1 MTDITENHK
10 GTANNRP
17 SCFGLVIASPP
28 SEHLLRLPFLSTFS
42 RLGLT
47 AAIRRKGRPAN
58 LWARLH
64 SEVGFHGNSSHLL
77 SPRNPKRVEDRF
89 NLIQLARRPERK
101 VLGSLHPKDRAT
113 TLVPHVT
120 SGQVV
125 IRSLA
130 AARLLV
136 KMATTIIPDM
146 PHDGRVHNPRHL
158 SIPIHG
164 GNLGLGDPLD
174 TPELSPRSHA
184 PPPNPPFVFPPRP
197 MSASAPS
204 SYSRATGRRPRSAI
218 EPGLAAFSAN
228 NSDDTP
234 SQGSSA
240 LPAFSFNPG
249 ASLAS
254 TTATLL
260 PAHDFL
266 TAPRSPQQSPRPSAA
281 RGTHRRGGS
290 EFVGGEYRS
299 GNARMEVLSSSPTK
313 SESATTSPQL
323 RPVEPTRRGPAHR
336 HAHRR
341 SAAMSSHDLSSITG
355 LNLPKN
361 SSDVSRGSSAPSS
374 PSGPELN
381 KHFSFPILRPDDIT
395 QEAEDTVGAN
405 RPQSAGLD
413 PTQVFPR
420 LAAAPAQRKSF
431 SRARVGFSDTLEFI
445 PRPLSLV
452 SSDTSST
459 VTVRPGHSLSG
470 SISSVLSASNT
481 PILEKDE
488 SLTPLEAT
496 PSQAA
501 ESESRPS
508 TAGAVLE
515 STPTSPQE
523 GASRTGP
530 KRRGSLPLLSGI
542 PLPSPDTLASP
553 DPSPTKIAKR
563 WSFFG
568 LDQFSGSHSPS
579 KSRPVS
585 LNSCEVSRT
594 DLPLSIPYEE
604 LATAEGAAPR
614 ACKKSGKKQ
623 KKVKTW
629 AGSILTKRPKGRR
642 SKSKKASRRGPTP
655 PPSRPGYE
663 DEEDTASDSA
673 DTKSEPSMPTVMIEE
688 LDQDQ
693 EGTEA
698 WKPPRPVT
706 EEDTSY
712 PVIDLDAALGPFNT
726 PLPRNPEWE
735 AAQKAGG
742 LAKRQLHSAAG
753 LSRFT
758 GPGMHYAHHQR
769 AQSSPEMPPF
779 EARRGIHRFGSSSTM
794 ADVFEEEEE
803 YYDDSDNSGSS
814 TPQPEST
821 GPKDSETS
829 SVSGFFSA
837 RSSAERLRADGRSSD
852 ASLVAK
858 RKASDPEDG
867 KSQRTASM
875 KSRTS
880 LSSLQEQVIEEE
892 PPAIPTQFRTV
903 EFGRP
908 AQIKAPDSP
917 MSSPV
922 SPRAPMDGSSSS
934 HTTSSSLAPVSP
946 YSSVTQSSSFPSPRS
961 PVSYDANIISTA
973 PSSVTDDSFQ
983 SLLMGEPGPEVRKS
997 MDVPSISSSH
1007 SNQPRDNLFAQQA
1020 AYMNRPPA
1028 PGERPASFSAMAFG
1042 GRRGSLASLGR
1053 LISSSHGERSKL
1065 STEVFNGESEKKLKG
1080 SKSRRFSKMMQF
1092 WKPKENAQA

>member
-1 MTDITENHK
+1 
-10 GTANNRP
+10 
-17 SCFGLVIASPP
+17 
-28 SEHLLRLPFLSTFS
+28 
-42 RLGLT
+42 
-47 AAIRRKGRPAN
+47 
-58 LWARLH
+58 
-64 SEVGFHGNSSHLL
+64 
-77 SPRNPKRVEDRF
+77 
-89 NLIQLARRPERK
+89 
-101 VLGSLHPKDRAT
+101 
-113 TLVPHVT
+113 
-120 SGQVV
+120 
-125 IRSLA
+125 
-130 AARLLV
+130 
-136 KMATTIIPDM
+136 MATTIVPDM
-146 PHDGRVHNPRHL
+146 PHDGRLHNPRHL

-164 GNLGLGDPLD
+164 GNLGLGDTLD
-174 TPELSPRSHA
+174 SPELSPRSHV

-218 EPGLAAFSAN
+218 EPGLAAFGAS
-228 NSDDTP
+228 STDDVR
-234 SQGSSA
+234 SQGASA

-254 TTATLL
+254 TPATLL
-260 PAHDFL
+260 PAHEFL
-266 TAPRSPQQSPRPSAA
+266 TAPRSPQQSPRPSPA

-299 GNARMEVLSSSPTK
+299 GNARMEVLSTSPTK
-313 SESATTSPQL
+313 SEGEMASPQL
-323 RPVEPTRRGPAHR
+323 RPVEPARRGPAHR

-355 LNLPKN
+355 LNLSKG
-361 SSDVSRGSSAPSS
+361 SSDASRGSSAPSS

-381 KHFSFPILRPDDIT
+381 KHFSFPILRPDDVKLDR
-395 QEAEDTVGAN
+395 EGTVSGN

-413 PTQVFPR
+413 QGSSFPR
-420 LAAAPAQRKSF
+420 LGAAPAQRKSF

-459 VTVRPGHSLSG
+459 VTVRPGHSVSG
-470 SISSVLSASNT
+470 SISSILSASNT

-488 SLTPLEAT
+488 TLAPLETT
-496 PSQAA
+496 PSQTADY
-501 ESESRPS
+501 ESRPS

-515 STPTSPQE
+515 STPASPKE
-523 GASRTGP
+523 EDASCAGP
-530 KRRGSLPLLSGI
+530 KRRGSLPLLAGI
-542 PLPSPDTLASP
+542 PLPSPDASGSP

-585 LNSCEVSRT
+585 LNSCEVSNT
-594 DLPLSIPYEE
+594 DLPFSISGSEE
-604 LATAEGAAPR
+604 TAATECAAQR
-614 ACKKSGKKQ
+614 MAKKSSKKQ

-642 SKSKKASRRGPTP
+642 GKSKKASRRGPTP

-693 EGTEA
+693 EGAEA

-706 EEDTSY
+706 EEDTAY

-742 LAKRQLHSAAG
+742 LMKRQLHSAAG

-779 EARRGIHRFGSSSTM
+779 EFRRGIHRFGSSSTM

-803 YYDDSDNSGSS
+803 YYEDSDNSGSS

-837 RSSAERLRADGRSSD
+837 RSSAERLGADGRSSD
-852 ASLVAK
+852 ASLAAK
-858 RKASDPEDG
+858 RKASDPEDS

-880 LSSLQEQVIEEE
+880 LSSLQEQTIEEE

-908 AQIKAPDSP
+908 AQRIGTDSP
-917 MSSPV
+917 MSSPI

-934 HTTSSSLAPVSP
+934 HTTASSLVPVSP
-946 YSSVTQSSSFPSPRS
+946 YSSVTQSSSFPSPRT

-997 MDVPSISSSH
+997 MDVPSLSSSH
-1007 SNQPRDNLFAQQA
+1007 SNQPRENLFAQQA

-1080 SKSRRFSKMMQF
+1080 SKTRRFSKMMQF

>member
-1 MTDITENHK
+1 
-10 GTANNRP
+10 
-17 SCFGLVIASPP
+17 
-28 SEHLLRLPFLSTFS
+28 
-42 RLGLT
+42 
-47 AAIRRKGRPAN
+47 
-58 LWARLH
+58 
-64 SEVGFHGNSSHLL
+64 
-77 SPRNPKRVEDRF
+77 
-89 NLIQLARRPERK
+89 
-101 VLGSLHPKDRAT
+101 
-113 TLVPHVT
+113 
-120 SGQVV
+120 
-125 IRSLA
+125 
-130 AARLLV
+130 
-136 KMATTIIPDM
+136 M
-146 PHDGRVHNPRHL
+146 PL
-158 SIPIHG
+158 SI
-164 GNLGLGDPLD
+164 
-174 TPELSPRSHA
+174 
-184 PPPNPPFVFPPRP
+184 
-197 MSASAPS
+197 SAK
-204 SYSRATGRRPRSAI
+204 
-218 EPGLAAFSAN
+218 
-228 NSDDTP
+228 D
-234 SQGSSA
+234 
-240 LPAFSFNPG
+240 
-249 ASLAS
+249 
-254 TTATLL
+254 
-260 PAHDFL
+260 
-266 TAPRSPQQSPRPSAA
+266 
-281 RGTHRRGGS
+281 
-290 EFVGGEYRS
+290 
-299 GNARMEVLSSSPTK
+299 
-313 SESATTSPQL
+313 ESATI
-323 RPVEPTRRGPAHR
+323 E
-336 HAHRR
+336 
-341 SAAMSSHDLSSITG
+341 
-355 LNLPKN
+355 
-361 SSDVSRGSSAPSS
+361 
-374 PSGPELN
+374 
-381 KHFSFPILRPDDIT
+381 
-395 QEAEDTVGAN
+395 
-405 RPQSAGLD
+405 
-413 PTQVFPR
+413 
-420 LAAAPAQRKSF
+420 
-431 SRARVGFSDTLEFI
+431 
-445 PRPLSLV
+445 
-452 SSDTSST
+452 
-459 VTVRPGHSLSG
+459 
-470 SISSVLSASNT
+470 SSVQ
-481 PILEKDE
+481 K
-488 SLTPLEAT
+488 
-496 PSQAA
+496 
-501 ESESRPS
+501 
-508 TAGAVLE
+508 AG
-515 STPTSPQE
+515 
-523 GASRTGP
+523 
-530 KRRGSLPLLSGI
+530 
-542 PLPSPDTLASP
+542 
-553 DPSPTKIAKR
+553 
-563 WSFFG
+563 
-568 LDQFSGSHSPS
+568 
-579 KSRPVS
+579 
-585 LNSCEVSRT
+585 
-594 DLPLSIPYEE
+594 
-604 LATAEGAAPR
+604 
-614 ACKKSGKKQ
+614 KKSSKKQ

-642 SKSKKASRRGPTP
+642 SKSKKSSRRGPTP

-742 LAKRQLHSAAG
+742 LVKRQLHSAAG

-779 EARRGIHRFGSSSTM
+779 EFRRGIHRFGSSSTM

-803 YYDDSDNSGSS
+803 YYEDSDNSGSS

-880 LSSLQEQVIEEE
+880 LSSLQEQIIEEE

-922 SPRAPMDGSSSS
+922 SPRAPTDGCSSS

-1007 SNQPRDNLFAQQA
+1007 SNQPPENLFAQQA
-1020 AYMNRPPA
+1020 AYMNRAPA

-1065 STEVFNGESEKKLKG
+1065 STEVFSGESEKKLKS

>member
-1 MTDITENHK
+1 
-10 GTANNRP
+10 
-17 SCFGLVIASPP
+17 
-28 SEHLLRLPFLSTFS
+28 
-42 RLGLT
+42 
-47 AAIRRKGRPAN
+47 
-58 LWARLH
+58 
-64 SEVGFHGNSSHLL
+64 
-77 SPRNPKRVEDRF
+77 
-89 NLIQLARRPERK
+89 
-101 VLGSLHPKDRAT
+101 
-113 TLVPHVT
+113 
-120 SGQVV
+120 
-125 IRSLA
+125 
-130 AARLLV
+130 
-136 KMATTIIPDM
+136 
-146 PHDGRVHNPRHL
+146 
-158 SIPIHG
+158 
-164 GNLGLGDPLD
+164 
-174 TPELSPRSHA
+174 
-184 PPPNPPFVFPPRP
+184 
-197 MSASAPS
+197 
-204 SYSRATGRRPRSAI
+204 
-218 EPGLAAFSAN
+218 
-228 NSDDTP
+228 
-234 SQGSSA
+234 
-240 LPAFSFNPG
+240 
-249 ASLAS
+249 
-254 TTATLL
+254 
-260 PAHDFL
+260 
-266 TAPRSPQQSPRPSAA
+266 
-281 RGTHRRGGS
+281 
-290 EFVGGEYRS
+290 
-299 GNARMEVLSSSPTK
+299 
-313 SESATTSPQL
+313 
-323 RPVEPTRRGPAHR
+323 
-336 HAHRR
+336 
-341 SAAMSSHDLSSITG
+341 MSSHDLSSITG
-355 LNLPKN
+355 LNLPKS

-381 KHFSFPILRPDDIT
+381 KHFSFPILRPDDVR
-395 QEAEDTVGAN
+395 QDAEDTVSGN

-413 PTQVFPR
+413 QTQGFPR
-420 LAAAPAQRKSF
+420 FAAAPSQRKSF

-481 PILEKDE
+481 PIIEKDE
-488 SLTPLEAT
+488 SLAPLEPT
-496 PSQAA
+496 TSQAA
-501 ESESRPS
+501 ESGSRPS

-523 GASRTGP
+523 GASHAGP

-542 PLPSPDTLASP
+542 PLPSPETSSP
-553 DPSPTKIAKR
+553 DPSPTKIARR

-568 LDQFSGSHSPS
+568 LDQFSGTHSPS

-585 LNSCEVSRT
+585 LSSCEVSRT
-594 DLPLSIPYEE
+594 DLPSSIAGNEE
-604 LATAEGAAPR
+604 TPTTESAAQK

-642 SKSKKASRRGPTP
+642 SKSKKSGRRGPTP

-663 DEEDTASDSA
+663 DDEDTASDSA

-779 EARRGIHRFGSSSTM
+779 EFRRGIHRFGSSSTM

-803 YYDDSDNSGSS
+803 YYEDSDNSGSS

-837 RSSAERLRADGRSSD
+837 RSSAERLGADGRSSD

-1007 SNQPRDNLFAQQA
+1007 SNQPPENLFAQQA

-1065 STEVFNGESEKKLKG
+1065 STEVFSSESEKKLKG

>member
-1 MTDITENHK
+1 
-10 GTANNRP
+10 
-17 SCFGLVIASPP
+17 
-28 SEHLLRLPFLSTFS
+28 
-42 RLGLT
+42 
-47 AAIRRKGRPAN
+47 
-58 LWARLH
+58 
-64 SEVGFHGNSSHLL
+64 
-77 SPRNPKRVEDRF
+77 
-89 NLIQLARRPERK
+89 
-101 VLGSLHPKDRAT
+101 
-113 TLVPHVT
+113 
-120 SGQVV
+120 
-125 IRSLA
+125 
-130 AARLLV
+130 
-136 KMATTIIPDM
+136 MATTIVPDM

-164 GNLGLGDPLD
+164 GNLGLKDPLD
-174 TPELSPRSHA
+174 TPELSPRSHV
-184 PPPNPPFVFPPRP
+184 PPPNPPFVFPPKP

-204 SYSRATGRRPRSAI
+204 SYSRATGRRPRSAV
-218 EPGLAAFSAN
+218 EPGLAAFAASVT
-228 NSDDTP
+228 DDTR

-249 ASLAS
+249 ASLAP
-254 TTATLL
+254 TQATLL
-260 PAHDFL
+260 PAHEFL
-266 TAPRSPQQSPRPSAA
+266 TAPSPQQSPRPSPA

-313 SESATTSPQL
+313 SESGMASPQL
-323 RPVEPTRRGPAHR
+323 RPVEPNRRGPAHR

-355 LNLPKN
+355 LNLPK
-361 SSDVSRGSSAPSS
+361 SSSEASRGSSAPSS

-381 KHFSFPILRPDDIT
+381 KHFSFPILRPDDST
-395 QEAEDTVGAN
+395 LNAEDTVGAN
-405 RPQSAGLD
+405 RPQSAGVD

-420 LAAAPAQRKSF
+420 LAAAPTQRKSF

-488 SLTPLEAT
+488 TLAPLEAT

-501 ESESRPS
+501 DSESRPS

-515 STPTSPQE
+515 SAPTSPQE
-523 GASRTGP
+523 EGASLSGP
-530 KRRGSLPLLSGI
+530 KRRGSLPLLAGVA
-542 PLPSPDTLASP
+542 LPSPDTTGSP
-553 DPSPTKIAKR
+553 DPSPTKIPKR

-579 KSRPVS
+579 KSRPAS
-585 LNSCEVSRT
+585 LNSCEVSKT
-594 DLPLSIPYEE
+594 DLSFSVPGSEE
-604 LATAEGAAPR
+604 TVTTECAVLRTG
-614 ACKKSGKKQ
+614 KKSGKKQ

-693 EGTEA
+693 EGAEA

-742 LAKRQLHSAAG
+742 LVKRQLHSAAG

-779 EARRGIHRFGSSSTM
+779 EFRRGIHRFGSSSTM

-803 YYDDSDNSGSS
+803 YYEDSDNSGSS

-821 GPKDSETS
+821 GPKDSESS

-852 ASLVAK
+852 VSLGAK
-858 RKASDPEDG
+858 RKASDPDDG

-875 KSRTS
+875 KSRNS

-908 AQIKAPDSP
+908 AQRIVPDSP

-997 MDVPSISSSH
+997 MDVPSLSSSH
-1007 SNQPRDNLFAQQA
+1007 SNQPRENLFAQQA

-1065 STEVFNGESEKKLKG
+1065 ATEVFTGDSEKKLKG

-1092 WKPKENAQA
+1092 WRPKENAQA

>member
-1 MTDITENHK
+1 
-10 GTANNRP
+10 
-17 SCFGLVIASPP
+17 
-28 SEHLLRLPFLSTFS
+28 
-42 RLGLT
+42 
-47 AAIRRKGRPAN
+47 
-58 LWARLH
+58 
-64 SEVGFHGNSSHLL
+64 
-77 SPRNPKRVEDRF
+77 
-89 NLIQLARRPERK
+89 
-101 VLGSLHPKDRAT
+101 
-113 TLVPHVT
+113 
-120 SGQVV
+120 
-125 IRSLA
+125 
-130 AARLLV
+130 
-136 KMATTIIPDM
+136 
-146 PHDGRVHNPRHL
+146 
-158 SIPIHG
+158 
-164 GNLGLGDPLD
+164 
-174 TPELSPRSHA
+174 
-184 PPPNPPFVFPPRP
+184 
-197 MSASAPS
+197 
-204 SYSRATGRRPRSAI
+204 
-218 EPGLAAFSAN
+218 
-228 NSDDTP
+228 
-234 SQGSSA
+234 
-240 LPAFSFNPG
+240 
-249 ASLAS
+249 
-254 TTATLL
+254 
-260 PAHDFL
+260 
-266 TAPRSPQQSPRPSAA
+266 
-281 RGTHRRGGS
+281 
-290 EFVGGEYRS
+290 
-299 GNARMEVLSSSPTK
+299 
-313 SESATTSPQL
+313 
-323 RPVEPTRRGPAHR
+323 
-336 HAHRR
+336 
-341 SAAMSSHDLSSITG
+341 MSSHDLSSITG
-355 LNLPKN
+355 LNLPKG
-361 SSDVSRGSSAPSS
+361 SSDASRGSSAPSS

-395 QEAEDTVGAN
+395 LDAADTPVGN

-413 PTQVFPR
+413 QAPGFSR
-420 LAAAPAQRKSF
+420 FAAAPSQRKSF

-470 SISSVLSASNT
+470 SISSILSASNT

-488 SLTPLEAT
+488 TLAPLEAT
-496 PSQAA
+496 PSQVAD
-501 ESESRPS
+501 SESRPS

-523 GASRTGP
+523 DDASRSGP
-530 KRRGSLPLLSGI
+530 RRRGSLPLLAGI
-542 PLPSPDTLASP
+542 PLPSPETSGSP
-553 DPSPTKIAKR
+553 DPSPTKIPKR

-585 LNSCEVSRT
+585 LNSCEISKA
-594 DLPLSIPYEE
+594 DLPFAISGNEE
-604 LATAEGAAPR
+604 KATPECATLKMG
-614 ACKKSGKKQ
+614 KKSGKKQ

-655 PPSRPGYE
+655 PPSRPDYD

-693 EGTEA
+693 EGAEA

-706 EEDTSY
+706 EEDTAY

-742 LAKRQLHSAAG
+742 LMKRQLHSAAG
-753 LSRFT
+753 LSRFS
-758 GPGMHYAHHQR
+758 GPGMHYANHQR

-779 EARRGIHRFGSSSTM
+779 EFRRGIHRFGSSSTM

-803 YYDDSDNSGSS
+803 YYEDSDNSGSS

-837 RSSAERLRADGRSSD
+837 RSSAERLGADGRSSD
-852 ASLVAK
+852 ASLAAR
-858 RKASDPEDG
+858 RKTSDAEDG

-908 AQIKAPDSP
+908 AQRSIPTDSP
-917 MSSPV
+917 MSSPI

-997 MDVPSISSSH
+997 MDVPSLSSSH
-1007 SNQPRDNLFAQQA
+1007 SNQHRENLFAQQA
-1020 AYMNRPPA
+1020 AYMNRAPA

-1065 STEVFNGESEKKLKG
+1065 STEVFTGESEKKLKG

-1092 WKPKENAQA
+1092 WRPKENAQA

>member
-1 MTDITENHK
+1 
-10 GTANNRP
+10 
-17 SCFGLVIASPP
+17 
-28 SEHLLRLPFLSTFS
+28 
-42 RLGLT
+42 
-47 AAIRRKGRPAN
+47 
-58 LWARLH
+58 
-64 SEVGFHGNSSHLL
+64 
-77 SPRNPKRVEDRF
+77 
-89 NLIQLARRPERK
+89 
-101 VLGSLHPKDRAT
+101 
-113 TLVPHVT
+113 
-120 SGQVV
+120 
-125 IRSLA
+125 
-130 AARLLV
+130 
-136 KMATTIIPDM
+136 
-146 PHDGRVHNPRHL
+146 
-158 SIPIHG
+158 
-164 GNLGLGDPLD
+164 
-174 TPELSPRSHA
+174 
-184 PPPNPPFVFPPRP
+184 
-197 MSASAPS
+197 
-204 SYSRATGRRPRSAI
+204 
-218 EPGLAAFSAN
+218 
-228 NSDDTP
+228 
-234 SQGSSA
+234 
-240 LPAFSFNPG
+240 
-249 ASLAS
+249 
-254 TTATLL
+254 
-260 PAHDFL
+260 
-266 TAPRSPQQSPRPSAA
+266 
-281 RGTHRRGGS
+281 
-290 EFVGGEYRS
+290 
-299 GNARMEVLSSSPTK
+299 MEVLSSSPTK
-313 SESATTSPQL
+313 SEGGNASPQL

-381 KHFSFPILRPDDIT
+381 KHFSFPILRPDDVK
-395 QEAEDTVGAN
+395 QNAEDTVGGN

-413 PTQVFPR
+413 QTHGFPR
-420 LAAAPAQRKSF
+420 FAAAPSQRKSF
-431 SRARVGFSDTLEFI
+431 SRNRVGFSDTLEFI

-481 PILEKDE
+481 PIIEKDE
-488 SLTPLEAT
+488 PLAPLEPTAS
-496 PSQAA
+496 PAA
-501 ESESRPS
+501 DSESRPS

-523 GASRTGP
+523 GASHSAGRAGP

-542 PLPSPDTLASP
+542 PLPSPDTASP

-568 LDQFSGSHSPS
+568 LDQFSGTHSPS

-585 LNSCEVSRT
+585 LSSCEVSRT
-594 DLPLSIPYEE
+594 DLPLTIPADEE
-604 LATAEGAAPR
+604 TATTESSAQKVG
-614 ACKKSGKKQ
+614 KKSSKKQ

-642 SKSKKASRRGPTP
+642 SKSKKSSRRGPTP

-698 WKPPRPVT
+698 WKPPRLVT

-735 AAQKAGG
+735 AALKAGG
-742 LAKRQLHSAAG
+742 LVKRQLHSAAG

-779 EARRGIHRFGSSSTM
+779 EFRRGIHRFGSSSTM

-803 YYDDSDNSGSS
+803 YYEDSDNSGSS

-829 SVSGFFSA
+829 SVSGFFST
-837 RSSAERLRADGRSSD
+837 RSSAERLGADGRCSD
-852 ASLVAK
+852 ASLVGK

-880 LSSLQEQVIEEE
+880 LSSLQERVIEEE

-922 SPRAPMDGSSSS
+922 SPRAPMDGCSSS

-946 YSSVTQSSSFPSPRS
+946 YSSVNQSSPFPSPRS

-1007 SNQPRDNLFAQQA
+1007 SNQPPENLFAQQA
-1020 AYMNRPPA
+1020 VYMNRAPA

-1065 STEVFNGESEKKLKG
+1065 STEVFSSESEKKLKG

-1092 WKPKENAQA
+1092 WRPKENAKT

>member
-1 MTDITENHK
+1 
-10 GTANNRP
+10 
-17 SCFGLVIASPP
+17 
-28 SEHLLRLPFLSTFS
+28 
-42 RLGLT
+42 
-47 AAIRRKGRPAN
+47 
-58 LWARLH
+58 
-64 SEVGFHGNSSHLL
+64 
-77 SPRNPKRVEDRF
+77 
-89 NLIQLARRPERK
+89 
-101 VLGSLHPKDRAT
+101 
-113 TLVPHVT
+113 
-120 SGQVV
+120 
-125 IRSLA
+125 
-130 AARLLV
+130 
-136 KMATTIIPDM
+136 MATTIGPDM

-164 GNLGLGDPLD
+164 GNLVLGDPLD

-218 EPGLAAFSAN
+218 EPGLAALSAN
-228 NSDDTP
+228 SSDDTP

-260 PAHDFL
+260 PAHDCL
-266 TAPRSPQQSPRPSAA
+266 TAPSPQQSPRPSPA

-313 SESATTSPQL
+313 SGSATTSPQL

-395 QEAEDTVGAN
+395 QEAEDTVGGN

-413 PTQVFPR
+413 PTQGFPR
-420 LAAAPAQRKSF
+420 LAAAPTQRKSF

-459 VTVRPGHSLSG
+459 VTVRP
-470 SISSVLSASNT
+470 
-481 PILEKDE
+481 EKDE
-488 SLTPLEAT
+488 SLAPLEAT
-496 PSQAA
+496 PSQVA

-508 TAGAVLE
+508 TAGPVLE

-542 PLPSPDTLASP
+542 PLPSPDNSASP

-604 LATAEGAAPR
+604 VATAEGAAPR
-614 ACKKSGKKQ
+614 ASKKSSKKQ

-779 EARRGIHRFGSSSTM
+779 EFRRGIHRFGSSSTM

-803 YYDDSDNSGSS
+803 YYEDSDNSGSS

-837 RSSAERLRADGRSSD
+837 RSSAERLGADGRSSD

-867 KSQRTASM
+867 RSQRTASM

-892 PPAIPTQFRTV
+892 PPALPTQFRTV

-961 PVSYDANIISTA
+961 PVSCDANIISTA

-1007 SNQPRDNLFAQQA
+1007 SNQPRDSLFAQQA

-1065 STEVFNGESEKKLKG
+1065 STEVFSGESEKKLKG

>member
-1 MTDITENHK
+1 
-10 GTANNRP
+10 
-17 SCFGLVIASPP
+17 
-28 SEHLLRLPFLSTFS
+28 
-42 RLGLT
+42 
-47 AAIRRKGRPAN
+47 
-58 LWARLH
+58 
-64 SEVGFHGNSSHLL
+64 
-77 SPRNPKRVEDRF
+77 
-89 NLIQLARRPERK
+89 
-101 VLGSLHPKDRAT
+101 
-113 TLVPHVT
+113 
-120 SGQVV
+120 
-125 IRSLA
+125 
-130 AARLLV
+130 
-136 KMATTIIPDM
+136 
-146 PHDGRVHNPRHL
+146 
-158 SIPIHG
+158 
-164 GNLGLGDPLD
+164 
-174 TPELSPRSHA
+174 LSPRSRAPAHV
-184 PPPNPPFVFPPRP
+184 PPPNPPFVFPPRS
-197 MSASAPS
+197 MSTSAPS

-218 EPGLAAFSAN
+218 EPGLAALAAGSP
-228 NSDDTP
+228 DDTP

-249 ASLAS
+249 ANLTPS
-254 TTATLL
+254 TSTLL
-260 PAHDFL
+260 PAHEFL
-266 TAPRSPQQSPRPSAA
+266 LTPTPQQSPRPSPV

-299 GNARMEVLSSSPTK
+299 GNARMEILSSSPTK
-313 SESATTSPQL
+313 SEGGNASPQL
-323 RPVEPTRRGPAHR
+323 RPVEPPRRGPAHR

-355 LNLPKN
+355 LNLSKS
-361 SSDVSRGSSAPSS
+361 SSDASRGSSAPSS

-381 KHFSFPILRPDDIT
+381 KHFSFPILRPDDVRPD
-395 QEAEDTVGAN
+395 AEDAVGGN
-405 RPQSAGLD
+405 RPQSAGLGQ
-413 PTQVFPR
+413 TQSFPR
-420 LAAAPAQRKSF
+420 LAAAPSQRKSF
-431 SRARVGFSDTLEFI
+431 SRNRVGFSDTLEFI

-459 VTVRPGHSLSG
+459 VTVRPGHSVSG

-481 PILEKDE
+481 PIIEKDE
-488 SLTPLEAT
+488 SLAPLEQTA
-496 PSQAA
+496 SQAA

-515 STPTSPQE
+515 STPTAPQE
-523 GASRTGP
+523 GASRAGP
-530 KRRGSLPLLSGI
+530 KRRGSLPLLSGL
-542 PLPSPDTLASP
+542 PLPSPDTASP

-568 LDQFSGSHSPS
+568 LDQFSATHSPS

-585 LNSCEVSRT
+585 LSSCEVSRT
-594 DLPLSIPYEE
+594 DLPSSIPGNEK
-604 LATAEGAAPR
+604 TGARDCEAQKAR
-614 ACKKSGKKQ
+614 KKSNKNQ

-642 SKSKKASRRGPTP
+642 SKSKKTSRRGPTP
-655 PPSRPGYE
+655 PPSRPGY
-663 DEEDTASDSA
+663 DDGDDTASDSA

-753 LSRFT
+753 LSRFS
-758 GPGMHYAHHQR
+758 GPGMHYTHHQR

-779 EARRGIHRFGSSSTM
+779 EFRRGIHRFGSSSTM

-803 YYDDSDNSGSS
+803 EYYEDSDNSGSS
-814 TPQPEST
+814 TPQPESN

-858 RKASDPEDG
+858 RMASDPEDG

-880 LSSLQEQVIEEE
+880 LSSLQEHVIEEE
-892 PPAIPTQFRTV
+892 TPAIPTQFRTV

-908 AQIKAPDSP
+908 SQIKAPDSP

-934 HTTSSSLAPVSP
+934 HTTASSLAPASP
-946 YSSVTQSSSFPSPRS
+946 YSSVTQSSFPSPRS

-997 MDVPSISSSH
+997 TDIPSISSSH
-1007 SNQPRDNLFAQQA
+1007 SNQPPENLFAQQA

-1065 STEVFNGESEKKLKG
+1065 SAEVASSDSEKKLKG

-1092 WKPKENAQA
+1092 WKPKDNAQA